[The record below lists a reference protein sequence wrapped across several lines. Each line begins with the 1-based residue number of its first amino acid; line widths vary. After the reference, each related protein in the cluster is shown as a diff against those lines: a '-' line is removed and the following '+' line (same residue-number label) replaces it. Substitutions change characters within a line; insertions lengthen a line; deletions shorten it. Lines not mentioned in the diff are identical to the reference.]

1 MATKLDPHH
10 LVALMCYAFKD
21 KQDGSPRRL
30 DPSLHS
36 LKGDIVDNYRTNV
49 RTFPILDAVAHISI
63 SRKESQVVAIGLQ
76 LNSRKQ
82 EIRLTVAE
90 NQKVTDGL
98 VNHLNQIW
106 RKLQALSSEYERNR
120 GGRWDR
126 SQPRSPEMSKEVG
139 LSLKMGIL
147 RDIYQYSL
155 EKQMKRIDK
164 WAKGLRRFMK
174 ELLKRR
180 IFHHLQGFELSLYKA
195 VVALSLAAEV
205 VSKLHDNPKD
215 QLTES
220 EWELVYF
227 QSILANEHV
236 RIVLADRKEFG
247 CELLAQ
253 ELGDHLSQDPFQL
266 RRALEKLTSLP
277 RHIETLFRFAYSP
290 RLRPALRYRL
300 FISAVPKNAH
310 TVKLPTSPQ
319 EWKSFLEVACYKHYD
334 FQETHAVELAE
345 RFGSSKWVCPVHCEC
360 GLIQYLQTRQ
370 GNQWDCVPPFSYI
383 GVSKLSCSAC
393 RIWIETF
400 NEQSGR
406 KFYTRGSHGR
416 WYWPW
421 GIPIAEGP
429 LVGVMAPKVLD
440 EYLAY
445 LESQKLL
452 RSNSDSSGASSDG
465 AEHGLSDDHR
475 KDAEAVGAAIV
486 QEYGDSGLGFFDD
499 E

>member
-10 LVALMCYAFKD
+10 LVALMCYTFKD
-21 KQDGSPRRL
+21 NQDSSPRRL

-36 LKGDIVDNYRTNV
+36 LQGGIVDSHETNV
-49 RTFPILDAVAHISI
+49 RTFRILDALAHISV

-90 NQKVTDGL
+90 NEKVTDGL
-98 VNHLNQIW
+98 VNHLTKIW
-106 RKLQALSSEYERNR
+106 RKLQVLSVEYEKNR
-120 GGRWDR
+120 GGRWDK
-126 SQPRSPEMSKEVG
+126 SELRSPEMPKKVG
-139 LSLKMGIL
+139 RSLKMGIF

-155 EKQMKRIDK
+155 EKQMRRIDK
-164 WAKGLRRFMK
+164 WSKGLRRFMK

-180 IFHHLQGFELSLYKA
+180 VFLHLQGFELSLYKA
-195 VVALSLAAEV
+195 VVALLLAVEV

-220 EWELVYF
+220 EWELAYS
-227 QSILANEHV
+227 QSILANKHV
-236 RIVLADRKEFG
+236 KIVLADRKESG
-247 CELLAQ
+247 CEILAQ

-266 RRALEKLTSLP
+266 RRALEKLTSLS
-277 RHIETLFRFAYSP
+277 RHIETLFGFAHSP

-300 FISAVPKNAH
+300 FTSAVPKKAH
-310 TVKLPTSPQ
+310 TVELPTSPE
-319 EWKSFLEVACYKHYD
+319 EWKSFLEVACDKHYD

-345 RFGSSKWVCPVHCEC
+345 SFGSSKWVCPVHCEC
-360 GLIQYLQTRQ
+360 GLIQYLHAKQ
-370 GNQWDCVPPFSYI
+370 GNQWDYVPPFSYI

-406 KFYTRGSHGR
+406 RFYTRCSHGK

-421 GIPIAEGP
+421 GIPRTEGP
-429 LVGVMAPKVLD
+429 LVGVMARKVLD

-445 LESQKLL
+445 LESHKLL
-452 RSNSDSSGASSDG
+452 RSNLESSCGSSDG
-465 AEHGLSDDHR
+465 ASHGLSDDDE

-486 QEYGDSGLGFFDD
+486 QDRGGGGLGFFDD
-499 E
+499 K